1 MMQENVFGLLRVAP
15 WVRIFPLAL
24 VSRMPRES
32 SLLGFSYV
40 PILCVSCSC
49 FLMRFSGL
57 SLSCRESERFV
68 CFLSWGSVFGSSD
81 TLRLVLP
88 TCRFVARHYIVKK
101 RIKKKTKIP
110 RATKGREE
118 NVLFGI
124 PHRYMPLKCVNA
136 NAHAHTYMHMKVG
149 KHKGQ
154 TYTPTLKF

>member
-40 PILCVSCSC
+40 PILCVSFSC

-88 TCRFVARHYIVKK
+88 TCRFVAKHYTVKK
-101 RIKKKTKIP
+101 RIKKKNENTQGNKRQRRECFVRDPAQIHASQMCKRKCT
-110 RATKGREE
+110 RAY
-118 NVLFGI
+118 V
-124 PHRYMPLKCVNA
+124 
-136 NAHAHTYMHMKVG
+136 HAHEG
-149 KHKGQ
+149 R
-154 TYTPTLKF
+154 